1 MFPTY
6 LSQGQPYPYQQPVQQ
21 PVQQP
26 GMIVRP
32 VASIDEAR
40 AVQTDFSGATTIMP
54 DFSHGFIYTKQMNFQ
69 TGNAEFIPYQRVQMQ
84 ETKVPD
90 LSDYVK
96 RSDFDELAKRFNALL
111 DQLGGTANGHGT
123 NAHAEPNGE

>member
-1 MFPTY
+1 
-6 LSQGQPYPYQQPVQQ
+6 
-21 PVQQP
+21 
-26 GMIVRP
+26 
-32 VASIDEAR
+32 
-40 AVQTDFSGATTIMP
+40 
-54 DFSHGFIYTKQMNFQ
+54 MNFQ

-84 ETKVPD
+84 ETKTPD

-123 NAHAEPNGE
+123 NAHAESNGE